1 MNTSF
6 LVLKN
11 CTAAP
16 LASLPCPEVLRIP
29 QSVDSGGRGEENAGI
44 VLFRVAGERG
54 A

>member
-16 LASLPCPEVLRIP
+16 LASLPCPEFSEFRKALIQAVAEKKMR
-29 QSVDSGGRGEENAGI
+29 I

>member
-11 CTAAP
+11 CTAAVP
-16 LASLPCPEVLRIP
+16 GVLRIP